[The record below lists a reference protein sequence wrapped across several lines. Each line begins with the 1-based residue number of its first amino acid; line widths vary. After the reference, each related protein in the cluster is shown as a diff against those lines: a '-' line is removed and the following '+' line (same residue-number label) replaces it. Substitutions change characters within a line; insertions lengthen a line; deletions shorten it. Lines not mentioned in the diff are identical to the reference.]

1 MRADE
6 LLVERFLKKEKE
18 CETLKDMNYC
28 LREDNRKLE
37 NAFKKLK
44 EMLKLEETNT
54 GDGYRITI
62 YNRNGNYSGT
72 IAYCWDKNDIPQDFL
87 ELLEIFGLD
96 LPSPEPNVEELEND
110 RELFNKAMEKAKE
123 LQEQKES
130 EGK

>member
-6 LLVERFLKKEKE
+6 LLVERFLEKEKE
-18 CETLKDMNYC
+18 CEALKDMNYC

-37 NAFKKLK
+37 DAFKKLK
-44 EMLKLEETNT
+44 KMVKLEETST
-54 GDGYRITI
+54 GEGYQIVL
-62 YNRNGNYSGT
+62 YHNGSYQGT

-96 LPSPEPNVEELEND
+96 LPLPEPNVEELEND

-123 LQEQKES
+123 LQKQQES
-130 EGK
+130 ENK